1 MKNLTFILVMVSVFL
16 FSSCDKSEPET
27 YWYSFGTYIETEPDN
42 FIIDLDDGSA
52 LIPTQVG
59 YIEAGLEDSSR
70 VMVVYVIVSET
81 DSTVTAKVDNI
92 TGILTKGVLQ
102 LTEENKDSIGSD
114 GVIVTE
120 DDIWFSENHLN
131 VRFRYF
137 YYYQNIQHY
146 INLVKPIGNPIDEK
160 GNQILELRHNDN
172 NDYTNYSST
181 GIVSFDMWSL
191 YEEGM
196 DSLNFLFTAYDYDST
211 KFSWEGTYHYDI
223 QPVRSSANI
232 TNNAK
237 QVLRNIPQT
246 EIRFR

>member
-27 YWYSFGTYIETEPDN
+27 FWYSYGTYIETETDN
-42 FIIDLDDGSA
+42 FIIDLDDGSV
-52 LIPTQVG
+52 LIPTQVA
-59 YIEAGLEDSSR
+59 YIEEGVVDSSR

-81 DSTVTAKVDNI
+81 DSTINAKVDNI
-92 TGILTKGVLQ
+92 TGLLTKGVLQ
-102 LTEENKDSIGSD
+102 LTEDNQDSIGND

-160 GNQILELRHNDN
+160 GNQILEFRHNDN
-172 NDYTNYSST
+172 GDYSNYSST

-191 YEEGM
+191 YEEGV

-223 QPVRSSANI
+223 QSVVSSPNF
-232 TNNAK
+232 THYKK
-237 QVLRNIPQT
+237 QTSVEMPQS
-246 EIRFR
+246 EFRFR